1 MLTEILLVGEYGGLE
16 NGLCYK
22 DNLKTYSFIGYQ
34 GSSILTYNID
44 ESVISTR
51 PHKFVVVKPLNEVL
65 LMNALMQAFNHA
77 VLYFSKAML
86 MNIPGYKLKAGNSQ
100 LYKYYFDLSSGFT
113 DSTGIKIQIDVLSD
127 YFDVPCKMHFE
138 IASKLRSKRPCEVE
152 KLQNS
157 RCNRITFNFFKFFIL
172 HRIHLTF
179 AIRFVIAIRKIS
191 FVLQKSRK
199 SSAHYMCALITSDT
213 SFVGKCIAIHE
224 NILLQKGFFN
234 NAYNEF

>member
-1 MLTEILLVGEYGGLE
+1 MLTEILLV
-16 NGLCYK
+16 GLCYK

-100 LYKYYFDLSSGFT
+100 LYEYYFDLSPGFT

-138 IASKLRSKRPCEVE
+138 IANKLRSKRPCEVE

-172 HRIHLTF
+172 HRIHLT
-179 AIRFVIAIRKIS
+179 KYH
-191 FVLQKSRK
+191 LYYKKK